1 MSLIAGKLYVVSTP
15 IGNLGDMTY
24 RGIETL
30 KQADLIASEDTR
42 HTLLLLKHYGINT
55 KQLAYHDHNKIKITP
70 RLISELQAGHN
81 VAIVSDAGTPGISDP
96 GFYLIRECI
105 KNEIEVVPV
114 PGASSVM
121 AAIVVS
127 GLPTDRFCFEGFL
140 PRTSG
145 KLKRRLTELKD
156 DKQTL
161 IFFESQHRLIKTLK
175 AMVEILGDR
184 KAFVGR
190 ELTKKFEQLYYHNIS
205 ELLNIFEQTPP
216 KGELVLVIC
225 GNRNDID

>member
-1 MSLIAGKLYVVSTP
+1 MSIAIGKLYIVATP

-24 RGIETL
+24 RGVEAL

-55 KQLAYHDHNKIKITP
+55 KQVSYHDHNKIKVTP
-70 RLISELQAGHN
+70 KLISELQAGRN
-81 VAIVSDAGTPGISDP
+81 IAIVSDAGTPGISDP

-145 KLKRRLTELKD
+145 KLKKRLTELKD
-156 DKQTL
+156 EKRTL
-161 IFFESQHRLIKTLK
+161 IFFESRHRLAKTLK
-175 AMVEILGDR
+175 AMIEILGDR

-190 ELTKKFEQLYYHNIS
+190 ELTKKFEQLYRYNIS
-205 ELLNIFEQTPP
+205 ELLNIFEQKAP
-216 KGELVLVIC
+216 KGELVLVVC